1 MRKSFRG
8 NRKRVRRVA
17 KKAKMS
23 FASRVLSVV
32 NKRQDLKVGQ
42 VLSYAITDVREA
54 ISAIN
59 RLTNV
64 MRILPDIGQGTQ
76 EYSRIG
82 NRITLKKIVMR
93 GYYRIQ
99 YPIGSQ
105 FNSRILIRNL
115 ILKQRSVLNSSL
127 LTAGTVTADYNL
139 LLEPANAYSGGVP
152 DYNTPVNANAFIQ
165 KKQFKRCIT
174 AEYDGVVGNG
184 LGTADSYVFYN
195 YTMTFGKGKVL
206 NYGTDGAAQPT
217 DFPYFMCHSATNL
230 GSAAALAGSLISFNM
245 TCTPYFTDD

>member
-1 MRKSFRG
+1 MRKGFRG

-23 FASRVLSVV
+23 FSSRVLSVV

-64 MRILPDIGQGTQ
+64 MRILPDITQGTQ
-76 EYSRIG
+76 EFSRIG

-99 YPIGSQ
+99 YPIGSTS
-105 FNSRILIRNL
+105 NSRILIRNL
-115 ILKQRSVLNSSL
+115 VLKQRSVLNAGQ
-127 LTAGTVTADYNL
+127 LTAGTTPIDYNL
-139 LLEPANAYSGGVP
+139 MLEPANPYSGG
-152 DYNTPVNANAFIQ
+152 
-165 KKQFKRCIT
+165 
-174 AEYDGVVGNG
+174 
-184 LGTADSYVFYN
+184 
-195 YTMTFGKGKVL
+195 
-206 NYGTDGAAQPT
+206 GA
-217 DFPYFMCHSATNL
+217 
-230 GSAAALAGSLISFNM
+230 
-245 TCTPYFTDD
+245 

>member
-1 MRKSFRG
+1 MRKGFRG

-23 FASRVLSVV
+23 FSSRVLSVV

-42 VLSYAITDVREA
+42 LLSYSITDVREA
-54 ISAIN
+54 INSIN

-64 MRILPDIGQGTQ
+64 MRILPDITQGTQ
-76 EYSRIG
+76 EFSRIG

-105 FNSRILIRNL
+105 ANSRILIRNL
-115 ILKQRSVLNSSL
+115 VLKQRSVLNAGL
-127 LTAGTVTADYNL
+127 LTAGTIPIDYNL
-139 LLEPANAYSGGVP
+139 MLEPANPYSGGVP

-174 AEYDGVVGNG
+174 AEYDGVSANG
-184 LGTADSYVFYN
+184 LGQADSYVFFN

-206 NYGTDGAAQPT
+206 NYGTDGSAQPT
-217 DFPYFMCHSATNL
+217 DFPYFMVHSATNL
-230 GSAAALAGSLISFNM
+230 GSSAALAGSLISFNL